1 MNRFT
6 TLLLSVLLI
15 GLIGV
20 ILLTPAIAHAE
31 EVVHIVH
38 RGESLG
44 MIAQKY
50 GVPVRTLI
58 RHNHLSNPNIL
69 VAGQRILIPDENE
82 IALEENADSASSEAP
97 TTEMATE
104 TTIGTKKAAASP
116 AKVTDPALATLKP
129 TAVDALP
136 GDNGYHYVRAGQS
149 MTQIAHMYGM
159 ELKDIMRLNAVVN
172 PDLLHVGQ
180 KLRVSV
186 RAPALDADEERDLK
200 EARAIH
206 IVQAGET
213 LEDIA
218 LEYGATIQDL
228 LAANGLPNEH
238 FLYPGQRL
246 RVHSTLRAAQDM
258 TKTMAKAPA
267 DGKRWIEVNL
277 SDQTLTAWQGDV
289 ALMYTSVSTGKAS
302 TPTVTGRFHIGTKY
316 TAQRMIGP
324 GYNLPN
330 VPAVMYFYQ
339 GYAIHGAYW
348 NPPFGTPSSHGCVNV
363 RPSEAEQLF
372 EWAPP
377 GTEVWVHY

>member
-1 MNRFT
+1 MKRVLILFLSI
-6 TLLLSVLLI
+6 LLFGVL
-15 GLIGV
+15 
-20 ILLTPAIAHAE
+20 LLTPSSARAE
-31 EVVHIVH
+31 ESVHIVR

-50 GVPVRTLI
+50 GVSVRVLI
-58 RHNHLSNPNIL
+58 RYNQLDNPNIL

-82 IALEENADSASSEAP
+82 LLLAED
-97 TTEMATE
+97 
-104 TTIGTKKAAASP
+104 GAAAVAETANKEEAAATTA
-116 AKVTDPALATLKP
+116 AKSADADLATLKP
-129 TAVDALP
+129 TTVNALP
-136 GDNGYHYVRAGQS
+136 GDGGYHYVRAGQS
-149 MTQIAHMYGM
+149 MTQIARMYGM
-159 ELKDIMRLNAVVN
+159 ELKDIMRLNSVVN

-186 RAPALDADEERDLK
+186 RVPPVNREEKDDLR

-206 IVQAGET
+206 IVQADET
-213 LEDIA
+213 LEEIA
-218 LEYGATIQDL
+218 LEYGATVQDL

-246 RVHSTLRAAQDM
+246 RIYSTLRAAQDM
-258 TKTMAKAPA
+258 SKALANAPSN
-267 DGKRWIEVNL
+267 GKRWIEVNL

-302 TPTVTGRFHIGTKY
+302 TPTVTGRFKIGRKY

-324 GYNLPN
+324 DYNIPN
-330 VPAVMYFYQ
+330 VPSVMYFYG

-348 NPPFGTPSSHGCVNV
+348 NPPFGAPSSHGCVNV
-363 RPSEAEQLF
+363 RPAEAEQLF
-372 EWAPP
+372 EWAPL

>member
-1 MNRFT
+1 MNRLT
-6 TLLLSVLLI
+6 TLLFSILLA
-15 GLIGV
+15 GV
-20 ILLTPAIAHAE
+20 VLLTPAITHAE
-31 EVVHIVH
+31 DGVHIVH

-44 MIAQKY
+44 MIAQRY
-50 GVPVRTLI
+50 GVSVRDLI
-58 RHNHLSNPNIL
+58 RYNHLGNPDIL
-69 VAGQRILIPDENE
+69 VAGQRILIPGQYDG
-82 IALEENADSASSEAP
+82 ALDANAESAPSETAATEAKNAPANADKAP
-97 TTEMATE
+97 PPDA
-104 TTIGTKKAAASP
+104 
-116 AKVTDPALATLKP
+116 ATLKP
-129 TAVDALP
+129 APVDTLP

-186 RAPALDADEERDLK
+186 RVPAVNGDKENDLR

-218 LEYGATIQDL
+218 LEYGATTKDL

-258 TKTMAKAPA
+258 SKALAKAPA

-302 TPTVTGRFHIGTKY
+302 TPTVTGHFHIGTKY

-330 VPAVMYFYQ
+330 VPSVMYFYQ

-348 NPPFGTPSSHGCVNV
+348 NPPYGTPSSHGCVNV

-372 EWAPP
+372 EWAPA

>member
-1 MNRFT
+1 MNRLT
-6 TLLLSVLLI
+6 TLLLSILLV
-15 GLIGV
+15 GV
-20 ILLTPAIAHAE
+20 VMLTPAIAHAE
-31 EVVHIVH
+31 DGVHIVR

-44 MIAQKY
+44 MIAQQH
-50 GVPVRTLI
+50 GVSVRELI
-58 RHNHLSNPNIL
+58 RYNHLSNPNIL
-69 VAGQRILIPDENE
+69 VAGQRILIPGEYDGSLDESVESASTETISSETASTEENE
-82 IALEENADSASSEAP
+82 AAISAVEKVDSA
-97 TTEMATE
+97 
-104 TTIGTKKAAASP
+104 
-116 AKVTDPALATLKP
+116 VVTLKP
-129 TAVDALP
+129 TTVDALP

-149 MTQIAHMYGM
+149 MTQIARMYGM
-159 ELKDIMRLNAVVN
+159 ELEDIMRLNAVVN

-186 RAPALDADEERDLK
+186 RAPALEADEERDLR

-206 IVQAGET
+206 IVHAGET
-213 LEDIA
+213 LKDIA
-218 LEYGATIQDL
+218 LEYGATTQDL

-258 TKTMAKAPA
+258 TKTMVKAPP

-372 EWAPP
+372 KWAPA

>member
-1 MNRFT
+1 MNRLT
-6 TLLLSVLLI
+6 TLLLSIFLM
-15 GLIGV
+15 GV
-20 ILLTPAIAHAE
+20 VILTPAIARAE
-31 EVVHIVH
+31 DGVHIVR

-44 MIAQKY
+44 MIAQQH
-50 GVPVRTLI
+50 GVSVRELI
-58 RHNHLSNPNIL
+58 RYNHLSNPNIL
-69 VAGQRILIPDENE
+69 VAGQRILIPGEYDESLDESAESASAKTASTEENE
-82 IALEENADSASSEAP
+82 ATASAVE
-97 TTEMATE
+97 
-104 TTIGTKKAAASP
+104 KLN
-116 AKVTDPALATLKP
+116 PALATLKP
-129 TAVDALP
+129 TTVDALP

-149 MTQIAHMYGM
+149 MTQIARMYGM
-159 ELKDIMRLNAVVN
+159 ELEDIMRLNAVVN

-186 RAPALDADEERDLK
+186 RAPALDTDEERDLR

-213 LEDIA
+213 LKDIA
-218 LEYGATIQDL
+218 LEYGATTQDL

-372 EWAPP
+372 EWAPA

>member
-6 TLLLSVLLI
+6 TLLLGALLF
-15 GLIGV
+15 GV

-44 MIAQKY
+44 MIAQRY

-82 IALEENADSASSEAP
+82 IALDENADAAPSEV
-97 TTEMATE
+97 ATAE
-104 TTIGTKKAAASP
+104 TDKAAASL

-129 TAVDALP
+129 TTVNALP

-149 MTQIAHMYGM
+149 MTQIARMYGM

-228 LAANGLPNEH
+228 LVANGLPNEH

-258 TKTMAKAPA
+258 AKTMAKAPA

-330 VPAVMYFYQ
+330 VPAVMYFYG

-372 EWAPP
+372 EWAPS